1 LIADARTWKQNEAKR
16 TGLEALTLQVR
27 SEKLAINMLDGFRE
41 LQRISTPFRL
51 IKVQMIE
58 APLTAASSAA
68 PQARRARHMAQLGID
83 MHGIY
88 ASAMCELFARLG
100 AEAQYSGSA
109 DGEAQPQL
117 QFEAGVRLFGVLA
130 DSRADSPLL
139 PLRELDPAARERL
152 DHAGRA
158 AAHALWFSV
167 PTGLQLSPLLFLAA
181 IGPQIVSN
189 RTANQRHPALQFVI
203 KRADEEL
210 RIGGVEAA
218 VRIVGW
224 WDLGLAAIWRS
235 YLAELGSEE
244 AVGGALSARLC
255 GYTLANFTGGGDDD
269 APIETAA
276 ALRSAIVVGA
286 RARLELVLRDGEDG
300 IVAFSA
306 GFGSALDNM
315 RQQIS
320 SAALAAVRALGA
332 NDLATLVCGCASLSG
347 EQLWAQCDVR
357 RVPHCPRI
365 LDDPVFRVRLMW
377 LRALVE
383 ADEGDGG
390 LGERQRRRLLQFGT
404 GLTALPAHG
413 LGQKKLTFI
422 FGALSTDNGDN
433 RLPEAS
439 TCTHEVKLLPHFCY
453 ASKAELAAALRTSID
468 ESSPSDFL
476 LQ

>member
-1 LIADARTWKQNEAKR
+1 
-16 TGLEALTLQVR
+16 
-27 SEKLAINMLDGFRE
+27 
-41 LQRISTPFRL
+41 
-51 IKVQMIE
+51 
-58 APLTAASSAA
+58 
-68 PQARRARHMAQLGID
+68 
-83 MHGIY
+83 
-88 ASAMCELFARLG
+88 MCELFARLG

-203 KRADEEL
+203 ERADEEL
-210 RIGGVEAA
+210 RTGGVEAA

-235 YLAELGSEE
+235 YLVEPGSEE
-244 AVGGALSARLC
+244 PTGGALSERLRAH
-255 GYTLANFTGGGDDD
+255 THAEFDDGDND
-269 APIETAA
+269 APIDTAA

-286 RARLELVLRDGEDG
+286 RARLERVLRDGKDG

-306 GFGSALDNM
+306 GFASALDNM
-315 RQQIS
+315 RQIGI
-320 SAALAAVRALGA
+320 AALAAVRALSA
-332 NDLATLVCGCASLSG
+332 NDLATLVCGSASLSG
-347 EQLWAQCDVR
+347 EQLWAQCYVSA
-357 RVPHCPRI
+357 PHWRD
-365 LDDPVFRVRLMW
+365 LNDPELVARCQW

-383 ADEGDGG
+383 AEEGSDA

-413 LGQKKLTFI
+413 LGQKLTFI

-453 ASKAELAAALRTSID
+453 ASKVELAAALRTSING
-468 ESSPSDFL
+468 SRANDFYVR
-476 LQ
+476 